1 MIKVNKDNLIT
12 FLDENIL
19 TPAEHHPNATD
30 IIRKKVR
37 GTRMR
42 LNDLDTSEKVE
53 LFFWNAMA
61 SDNGIDSYTKLKEIG
76 AKTFE
81 DIRLEF
87 KKLCGRK

>member
-1 MIKVNKDNLIT
+1 MIKANKDILIT

-19 TPAEHHPNATD
+19 TPAENHPNATD
-30 IIRKKVR
+30 IVKKKVR

-53 LFFWNAMA
+53 LFFWNAMT

-76 AKTFE
+76 VKTFE